1 MSPRTLSLLAAS
13 CGVLLSAGAQAF
25 TIDYLT
31 LANSN
36 ERGYSAYTTSNGGVT
51 VTATGTS
58 IGDTNST
65 PDYYAYLD
73 SGNAGLG
80 VCKTVTSGMQCSPS
94 SDDNVTFGEA
104 LNLTFSQAVTLD
116 QLRFRNADHGT
127 TFASNADISI
137 SIDGGVFTDF
147 SLVHLFN
154 TPLTGT
160 SFTFIGD
167 STHDGDQFYISS
179 VGGSVYTPPPSTGVP
194 IPGSLWLLTGS
205 LVALR
210 RRFVPQA

>member
-1 MSPRTLSLLAAS
+1 MSPRILSLLTAG
-13 CGVLLSAGAQAF
+13 CGVLFASGAQAF

-31 LANSN
+31 LANAN
-36 ERGYSAYTTSNGGVT
+36 ERGYSAYTTSNGGVS

-58 IGDTNST
+58 IGDTDST
-65 PDYYAYLD
+65 PDYYAYMD

-80 VCKTVTSGMQCSPS
+80 VCKNLNSGLQCSPS

-116 QLRFRNADHGT
+116 QVLFRNADHGT

-167 STHDGDQFYISS
+167 STHDGDQFYISGI
-179 VGGSVYTPPPSTGVP
+179 GGEIYNPPTEAP
-194 IPGSLWLLTGS
+194 IPGSLWLLGGS

-210 RRFVPQA
+210 RRLLRQE